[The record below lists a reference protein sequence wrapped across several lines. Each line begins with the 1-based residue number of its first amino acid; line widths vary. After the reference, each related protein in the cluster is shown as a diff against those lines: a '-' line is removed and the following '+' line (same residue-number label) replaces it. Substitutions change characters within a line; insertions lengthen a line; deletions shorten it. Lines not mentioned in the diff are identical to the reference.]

1 MPIFQAL
8 WRACLNICLCL
19 FFWSNT
25 ISLGASKINSKQLG
39 IRQSS
44 IFSIGRWAFSWP
56 LSNTWNFEE
65 EKYYQLIV
73 WLYVFSIYY
82 LSSNWLTFEVIKS
95 SMSVGGVSYNILFH
109 TWPCLVQYSTHLFG
123 RVNEGLALPQR
134 CSGLVPTLTYSQNQR
149 LFGRPIIYTLPSMN
163 KKCLLLLSIYSVILM
178 QLWFEVDFGK
188 NADISG

>member
-1 MPIFQAL
+1 MDFRESKLLAKDVWFFNYLSFRPFDGLAWIFVYVCSFGVIQYH
-8 WRACLNICLCL
+8 R
-19 FFWSNT
+19 
-25 ISLGASKINSKQLG
+25 GASEINSKQLG

-65 EKYYQLIV
+65 EKYYQLID

-109 TWPCLVQYSTHLFG
+109 TWPCLVRYSTHLFG

-134 CSGLVPTLTYSQNQR
+134 CSGLVPTLT
-149 LFGRPIIYTLPSMN
+149 
-163 KKCLLLLSIYSVILM
+163 
-178 QLWFEVDFGK
+178 
-188 NADISG
+188 